1 VPRLLWSQA
10 HPSLTPTAPGGN
22 ACADHSASRVAA
34 LATALPLGFFTAPAK
49 ATPLPSAPTVTLVRT
64 VLAKVDGD
72 NKSDTVKLFSLGA
85 NVYKL
90 QVTTNTG
97 KISSAQ
103 FTSALPADEPTPFY
117 GAASLDGVKGKELL
131 VKIWPAS
138 GFAPVTLRTYT
149 WREGKL
155 VAEAAPTAP
164 NGKVWT
170 FDDGTMRVYG
180 HRFYTSHG
188 RRYVEAASLVQK
200 TTSSPWTGKIVGSV
214 WRNGKWVKTSTR
226 SVKLSAKA
234 SIRYRGLSGVE
245 LLLGNLRTDI
255 DGDHAAD
262 RVDFFLHSYR
272 LSTEFL
278 GQYGVRVATAKKTP
292 TRSFWTSRLTGD
304 NIAAGSF
311 DGVAGKEL
319 AFTAYADTAEWTVFT
334 WRSGK
339 LVNAAAPSI
348 CGVTPNVWQGCS
360 DEAPTYVNFSVSAGK
375 SYALA
380 VTLNPPMTF
389 GSFRQSVWQNGTW
402 VLVSTWSRDVTPAD
416 APLLHD
422 LTAPDLVHP

>member
-1 VPRLLWSQA
+1 MSRMPVIALAAAALL
-10 HPSLTPTAPGGN
+10 LPTASFAPP
-22 ACADHSASRVAA
+22 AA
-34 LATALPLGFFTAPAK
+34 
-49 ATPLPSAPTVTLVRT
+49 ATPLPSAPTATLVKT

-90 QVTTNTG
+90 QVTTKTG
-97 KISSAQ
+97 KTSSVT
-103 FTSALPADEPTPFY
+103 FTSAMPADEPTPFY
-117 GAASLDGVKGKELL
+117 GAASLDGAKGKELQ

-149 WREGKL
+149 WRRGKL

-200 TTSSPWTGKIVGSV
+200 TTSSPWTGKIVRSV
-214 WRNGKWVKTSTR
+214 WRNGKWVEASTR
-226 SVKLSAKA
+226 SVKLSEKA

-255 DGDHAAD
+255 DGDRAAD
-262 RVDFFLHSYR
+262 RVDFFLYSYR
-272 LSTEFL
+272 VGTALY
-278 GQYGVRVATAKKTP
+278 GQYGVRVATAKK
-292 TRSFWTSRLTGD
+292 SVAKKFWMATELASD

-319 AFTAYADTAEWTVFT
+319 AFTAHADTAEWTVFA
-334 WRSGK
+334 WRGGR

-360 DEAPTYVNFSVSAGK
+360 DEASTYVNFSVSAGK

-402 VLVSTWSRDVTPAD
+402 VLVSTWGRDLTPAD